1 MYPLTTPSEV
11 DALRE
16 HVCFENISRNECV
29 VTFITNKTPY
39 QVYNTSVSSMG
50 IFAQQCWPPSSLVD
64 LLPSVWFWKCQLG
77 WMCCNTGHNLN
88 LVAPPPGRPHQ
99 ITILR
104 HQGHSRVFMI
114 INSIVKITII
124 SSNSSTF
131 IIIIIS
137 KLAMMMIS
145 GGFSYGGFSYSYILR
160 SYFGCMPWWWWWW
173 LGWWLQ
179 QWWWRWRCRWWW
191 WRKSVMMMV
200 IW

>member
-39 QVYNTSVSSMG
+39 QVYNTSVSSV
-50 IFAQQCWPPSSLVD
+50 CTL
-64 LLPSVWFWKCQLG
+64 KCQRW
-77 WMCCNTGHNLN
+77 WMFCNTSHNLN

-114 INSIVKITII
+114 INSIIKIIII

-137 KLAMMMIS
+137 NLAMMMIS
-145 GGFSYGGFSYSYILR
+145 GGFSYGGFSYSYVLR
-160 SYFGCMPWWWWWW
+160 SYFGCMP
-173 LGWWLQ
+173 
-179 QWWWRWRCRWWW
+179 
-191 WRKSVMMMV
+191 SSSSSSSSSS
-200 IW
+200 